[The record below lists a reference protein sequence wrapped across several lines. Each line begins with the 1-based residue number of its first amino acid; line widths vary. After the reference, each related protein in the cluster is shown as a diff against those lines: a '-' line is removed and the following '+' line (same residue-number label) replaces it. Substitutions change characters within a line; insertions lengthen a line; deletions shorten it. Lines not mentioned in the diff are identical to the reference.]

1 MVPLLNFSFFLCLI
15 YSIIPTINNNNKL
28 YIDTINISA
37 ISSVSF
43 GSASIFI
50 SNLQYP
56 VRYWIWQNNRKAS
69 NSINKLT
76 YITLLYIKIDL
87 KIEITLSSASF
98 HYLGKTLFP
107 WLFQSI
113 IPTFFDQNTRKVSR
127 DEKTEM
133 TEIGHI
139 SVIILN
145 SVFSTEKCYEDFL

>member
-50 SNLQYP
+50 ANLQYP
-56 VRYWIWQNNRKAS
+56 VRYWIWQNNRKAD

-76 YITLLYIKIDL
+76 YITLPYIKIDL

-98 HYLGKTLFP
+98 HFLGKTLFP
-107 WLFQSI
+107 WLFQLI

-133 TEIGHI
+133 TEIWHI

-145 SVFSTEKCYEDFL
+145 SFFSIQKCYEDFL

>member
-43 GSASIFI
+43 WSASIFI
-50 SNLQYP
+50 ANLQYL
-56 VRYWIWQNNRKAS
+56 VRYWIWQNNRKAN
-69 NSINKLT
+69 NSIHKLT

-98 HYLGKTLFP
+98 HYLVKTLFP

-113 IPTFFDQNTRKVSR
+113 IPTFFDQNTRKASR

-139 SVIILN
+139 SVLIMN
-145 SVFSTEKCYEDFL
+145 SIFSTEKCYEDFL